1 MADDLRVVKS
11 RRAIRGTL
19 FALMSEKPLAKITIS
34 ELCTRA
40 EINRKTF
47 YRHYRE
53 IGDVITELENE
64 ILGEF
69 SAIMRTGKKSVLDVG
84 AAIRDISAVI
94 EQRREFFMGL
104 TKLNSD
110 LFSNGKIK
118 AMLCRMV
125 SVSLKNVGAVDDEAT
140 LRAAAEFTVSGVL
153 SLYSAWFDGGCR
165 GDLDFLTEVAVK
177 MVTRGLSAF
186 VSPEKLTAMRL

>member
-11 RRAIRGTL
+11 RRAIRSTL
-19 FALMSEKPLAKITIS
+19 FTLMSEKPLEKITIS

-64 ILGEF
+64 ILAEF

-84 AAIRDISAVI
+84 AAIRDIGAVI

-104 TKLNSD
+104 MKLNPD
-110 LFSNGKIK
+110 LFSGGKIK
-118 AMLCRMV
+118 AALCRMI
-125 SVSLKNVGAVDDEAT
+125 SVSLKSVGAVDDEET

-153 SLYSAWFDGGCR
+153 ALYSAWFDSGCK
-165 GDLDFLTEVAVK
+165 GDPEYLTEVAVR
-177 MVTRGLSAF
+177 MTTRGLSAF
-186 VSPEKLTAMRL
+186 VSAEKLSAMRL